1 MRDKTRVLV
10 LGGGFAGLYAAL
22 HLDKTI
28 AREQDIEVTLV
39 SRENFL
45 LFTPMLPEVGA
56 GDLDLTDIVSP
67 LRQMLKHVN
76 LLIADVESVD
86 PAQRRVT
93 LAYGLNREQKKI
105 LSYDHLLIAL
115 GSETSFFNLPGV
127 EESALTMKS
136 LGDAV
141 LLRNQAL
148 GVLEMASLVEDPV
161 IRRNM
166 LSFVVA
172 GGGFAGVETVGALND
187 FVREAVRYYP
197 NVTEEDVRIVL
208 VHPSAVIL
216 PQLGEDLG
224 RYAQRKLAG
233 RGVEIRTETRVS
245 SYSER
250 GVEFKKGE
258 PIAARTLIW
267 TAGVTPHA
275 VLQALPFKKEKNRI
289 VVDETLEVPG
299 FPGVWAVGD
308 CASVPDTKTG
318 KAQPPTAQHALR
330 QGRHCAKNI
339 VATIR
344 GKPKRPFSFTTLGQL
359 AIIGRRTG
367 VANILGLHF
376 SGLLAWGLWRT
387 IYLMKLPRFEKKP
400 RVALSWTLDLF
411 FPKDLAQHVT
421 LHEIERVQHRL
432 EVARRRPTFPTSRQ
446 VETSSTEQ
454 RFLRVSNGPN
464 E

>member
-1 MRDKTRVLV
+1 
-10 LGGGFAGLYAAL
+10 
-22 HLDKTI
+22 
-28 AREQDIEVTLV
+28 
-39 SRENFL
+39 
-45 LFTPMLPEVGA
+45 ML
-56 GDLDLTDIVSP
+56 T
-67 LRQMLKHVN
+67 
-76 LLIADVESVD
+76 
-86 PAQRRVT
+86 
-93 LAYGLNREQKKI
+93 
-105 LSYDHLLIAL
+105 
-115 GSETSFFNLPGV
+115 
-127 EESALTMKS
+127 
-136 LGDAV
+136 
-141 LLRNQAL
+141 
-148 GVLEMASLVEDPV
+148 
-161 IRRNM
+161 
-166 LSFVVA
+166 FVVA
-172 GGGFAGVETVGALND
+172 GGGFAGVENVGALND
-187 FVREAVRYYP
+187 FVREAARYYP

-208 VHPSAVIL
+208 AHPSAVIL
-216 PQLGEDLG
+216 PELGEDLG
-224 RYAQRKLAG
+224 RYAQRKLAD

-245 SYSER
+245 GYSER
-250 GVEFKKGE
+250 GVEFKEGE
-258 PIAARTLIW
+258 PIAARILIW

-275 VLQALPFKKEKNRI
+275 VLQTLPFKKEKNRI

-344 GKPKRPFSFTTLGQL
+344 GKPKKPFSFTTLGQL

-367 VANILGLHF
+367 VANILGLQF
-376 SGLLAWGLWRT
+376 SGLLAWGLWRA
-387 IYLMKLPRFEKKP
+387 IYLMKLPRFEKKL

-421 LHEIERVQHRL
+421 LHEVERVQHRL
-432 EVARRRPTFPTSRQ
+432 EAARRRPLLPTPRQ